1 MLNKSQMTSENTS
14 IEHAQTDKNVPG
26 YGFQWETPVLYTED
40 WLKTL
45 GGGITDI
52 IENGLYH
59 T

>member
-1 MLNKSQMTSENTS
+1 MNNESTQMQETITSQQPS
-14 IEHAQTDKNVPG
+14 
-26 YGFQWETPVLYTED
+26 FQWETPVLYTEE

-52 IENGLYH
+52 IENGFYH

>member
-1 MLNKSQMTSENTS
+1 MDKKSAQMGENKIDNSQQPS
-14 IEHAQTDKNVPG
+14 
-26 YGFQWETPVLYTED
+26 FQWETPVLYTEE

-52 IENGLYH
+52 VEATFYH

>member
-1 MLNKSQMTSENTS
+1 MNNESTHTQENIISQQPS
-14 IEHAQTDKNVPG
+14 
-26 YGFQWETPVLYTED
+26 FQWETPVLYTEE

-52 IENGLYH
+52 LENGFYH

>member
-1 MLNKSQMTSENTS
+1 MDKKNAQMEENKIDNIQQPS
-14 IEHAQTDKNVPG
+14 
-26 YGFQWETPVLYTED
+26 FQWETPVLYTEE

-52 IENGLYH
+52 VETTFYH

>member
-1 MLNKSQMTSENTS
+1 MSNESMQTQENINSQQPS
-14 IEHAQTDKNVPG
+14 
-26 YGFQWETPVLYTED
+26 FQWETPVLYTEE

-52 IENGLYH
+52 LENGFYH